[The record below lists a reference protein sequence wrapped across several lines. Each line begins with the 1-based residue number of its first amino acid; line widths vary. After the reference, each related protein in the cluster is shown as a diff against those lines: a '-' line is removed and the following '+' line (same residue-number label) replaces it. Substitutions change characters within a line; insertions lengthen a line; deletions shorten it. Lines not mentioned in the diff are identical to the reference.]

1 MAEPTIR
8 VQVCYALPD
17 QTFMQQMQV
26 APGTSLEQAVRDSGL
41 LQRYPQVDLAT
52 QKLGIFGKIR
62 PADTVL
68 RDGDRIEIYRPLQ
81 ADPKETRRRR
91 AKHRSAGA
99 EGKDAGSRPAPE

>member
-1 MAEPTIR
+1 MAEPTLW

-17 QTFMQQMQV
+17 QTFMKRMQV

-91 AKHRSAGA
+91 AKRRSAGA